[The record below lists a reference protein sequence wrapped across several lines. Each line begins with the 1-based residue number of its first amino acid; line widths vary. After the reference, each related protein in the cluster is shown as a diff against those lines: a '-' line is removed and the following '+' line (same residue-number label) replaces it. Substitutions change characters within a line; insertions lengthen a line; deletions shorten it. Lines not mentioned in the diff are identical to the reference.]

1 MYNRKLRLA
10 KKGITKG
17 TANGIGETMFAL
29 TTRHTKKTTGALK
42 PHPCIPAPP
51 PLCWRS
57 VWSVDAPAPL
67 PPCSI
72 SSFVLVRFHLNH
84 GSKTSTCQNGENIE
98 GRKQNRFVFDGRCIF
113 KGGKHQ
119 KTTWM
124 LEWVRQYSNPSL
136 SGSRAIQR
144 NPKKYAKIACERRT
158 VICWTAQFWRIS
170 HTIPN
175 ECRYAAP
182 STC

>member
-51 PLCWRS
+51 PLCWRA

-98 GRKQNRFVFDGRCIF
+98 GRKQNRFVFDGRCIL

-144 NPKKYAKIACERRT
+144 NTPQLHVKDVQWFAEQHNI
-158 VICWTAQFWRIS
+158 
-170 HTIPN
+170 
-175 ECRYAAP
+175 
-182 STC
+182 